1 MPNYQYTV
9 LQPDGTQIKNTM
21 FFDSERELRNAV
33 QKNGNIVVD
42 IKDKG
47 AMYAEVD
54 FSRRPGPKELGVFCT
69 QVYNVLKAG
78 VPILEAFQMIIPTTT
93 NTKLKKATQ
102 SVIDDIQAGMAVS
115 DAMTKHSDI
124 YPLVMIQMIKA
135 GESSGQM
142 VKIFERLGMQFEKE
156 YRLKN
161 NIKKALSYPKMIFAV
176 MTIAVIIVCV
186 VVVPMFVN
194 IFNEL
199 NTELP
204 ITTKFFIFLSE
215 LFTSKWYIMLGLI
228 IVNYA
233 AYKLIVNTEKGK
245 RLIASIKL
253 KLPLFG
259 DLVIKT
265 ESANFARVFSTL
277 LSAGKDYPDS
287 LEITKNTIGN
297 VIFREAIERMAD
309 NLQQGKD
316 LTVVMKNENIFP
328 ELMISMCRIGE
339 ETGKVG
345 EMLENAA
352 SYFEDETETATLRL
366 TGAIQ
371 PIIIVIIGIFVGL
384 LVYSIYSPMFSMYR
398 GIG

>member
-161 NIKKALSYPKMIFAV
+161 SIKKALSYPKMIFAV

-297 VIFREAIERMAD
+297 VIFREAVERMAD

-371 PIIIVIIGIFVGL
+371 PIIIIIIGIFVGL

>member
-215 LFTSKWYIMLGLI
+215 LFTSKWYIMLGFI

-297 VIFREAIERMAD
+297 VIFREAVERMAD

-371 PIIIVIIGIFVGL
+371 PIIIIIIGIFVGL